1 MGKMVV
7 QLKPNILKLD
17 NPTMALERIEN
28 FIRDYVKRTGSDGVV
43 LGMSGGLDSSVVAAL
58 CSRALS
64 EKNRVLGLCMP
75 EDKNF
80 NQKNIDH
87 AKQVAKMFNIDF
99 KIINISKI
107 IRNFF
112 VNIPIFS
119 EENKISNGNV
129 KARIRALILY
139 YYSNVH
145 NRLVVGTTDK
155 SEMMLG

>member
-1 MGKMVV
+1 MVV
-7 QLKPNILKLD
+7 QLKPDILKLD
-17 NPTMALERIEN
+17 NPTMAIERIEN
-28 FIRDYVKRTGSDGVV
+28 FIRDYIDRAGSDGLV

-64 EKNRVLGLCMP
+64 EKNKVLGLCLP
-75 EDKNF
+75 EDENF
-80 NQKNIDH
+80 NQENIDH
-87 AKQVAKMFNIDF
+87 AKQVANIFNIDF

-107 IRNFF
+107 IKNFF

-129 KARIRALILY
+129 KARIRALTLF
-139 YYSNVH
+139 YYSNVQ

>member
-1 MGKMVV
+1 MVV
-7 QLKPNILKLD
+7 QLKPDILKLD
-17 NPTMALERIEN
+17 NPTMAIERIEN
-28 FIRDYVKRTGSDGVV
+28 FIRDYVDKAESEGVI

-58 CSRALS
+58 CSRALG
-64 EKNRVLGLCMP
+64 EKNKVLGLCLP
-75 EDKNF
+75 EDENF
-80 NQKNIDH
+80 NQMNIDH
-87 AKQVAKMFNIDF
+87 AEQVANMFNIDF

-112 VNIPIFS
+112 VNIPIFR

-129 KARIRALILY
+129 KARIRALTLF
-139 YYSNVH
+139 YYSNVL

>member
-1 MGKMVV
+1 MVV
-7 QLKPNILKLD
+7 QLKPDILKLD
-17 NPTMALERIEN
+17 NPVMTIERIEN
-28 FIRDYVKRTGSDGVV
+28 FIRDYVDRAGSEGVV

-64 EKNRVLGLCMP
+64 EKNKVLGLCLP
-75 EDKNF
+75 EDENF

-87 AKQVAKMFNIDF
+87 AEQVANMFNIDF
-99 KIINISKI
+99 KIINISEI

-112 VNIPIFS
+112 VNIPIFRK
-119 EENKISNGNV
+119 ENKVSNGNV
-129 KARIRALILY
+129 KARIRALTLF
-139 YYSNVH
+139 YYSNVL

>member
-1 MGKMVV
+1 MVV
-7 QLKPNILKLD
+7 QLKPDILKLD
-17 NPTMALERIEN
+17 NPTMAIERIEN
-28 FIRDYVKRTGSDGVV
+28 FIRDYIDRAGSDGLV

-58 CSRALS
+58 CSRASS
-64 EKNRVLGLCMP
+64 EKNKVLGLCLP
-75 EDKNF
+75 EDENF
-80 NQKNIDH
+80 NQENIDH
-87 AKQVAKMFNIDF
+87 AKQVANIFNIDF

-107 IRNFF
+107 IKNFF

-129 KARIRALILY
+129 KARIRALTLY
-139 YYSNVH
+139 YYSNVQ

>member
-1 MGKMVV
+1 MVV
-7 QLKPNILKLD
+7 QLKPDILKLD
-17 NPTMALERIEN
+17 NPTMAIERIEN
-28 FIRDYVKRTGSDGVV
+28 FIRDYIDRAGSDGLV

-64 EKNRVLGLCMP
+64 EKNKVLGLCLP
-75 EDKNF
+75 EDENF
-80 NQKNIDH
+80 NQENIDH
-87 AKQVAKMFNIDF
+87 AKQVANIFNIDL

-107 IRNFF
+107 IKNFF

-129 KARIRALILY
+129 KARIRALTLY
-139 YYSNVH
+139 YYSNVQ

>member
-1 MGKMVV
+1 MVV
-7 QLKPNILKLD
+7 KLKPDILKLD
-17 NPTMALERIEN
+17 NPTMAIERIEN
-28 FIRDYVKRTGSDGVV
+28 FIRDYVDKAESEGVI

-58 CSRALS
+58 CSRALG
-64 EKNRVLGLCMP
+64 EKNKVLGLCLP
-75 EDKNF
+75 EDENF
-80 NQKNIDH
+80 NQINIDH
-87 AKQVAKMFNIDF
+87 AEQVANMFNIDF

-112 VNIPIFS
+112 VNIPIFR

-129 KARIRALILY
+129 KARIRALTLF
-139 YYSNVH
+139 YYSNVL

>member
-1 MGKMVV
+1 MVV
-7 QLKPNILKLD
+7 QLKPDTLKLD
-17 NPTMALERIEN
+17 NPTMAVERIEN
-28 FIRDYVKRTGSDGVV
+28 FIRDYIDRAGSEGLV

-64 EKNRVLGLCMP
+64 EKNKILGLCLP
-75 EDKNF
+75 EDENF

-87 AKQVAKMFNIDF
+87 AEQVANMFNIDF

-112 VNIPIFS
+112 VNVPIFR

-129 KARIRALILY
+129 KARIRALTLF
-139 YYSNVH
+139 YYSNVL

>member
-1 MGKMVV
+1 MVV
-7 QLKPNILKLD
+7 QLKPDILKLD
-17 NPTMALERIEN
+17 NPVMTIERIEN
-28 FIRDYVKRTGSDGVV
+28 FIRDYVDRAGSEGVV

-64 EKNRVLGLCMP
+64 EKNKVLGLCLP
-75 EDKNF
+75 EDENF

-87 AKQVAKMFNIDF
+87 AEQVANMYNIDF
-99 KIINISKI
+99 KIINISEI

-112 VNIPIFS
+112 VNIPIFRK
-119 EENKISNGNV
+119 ENKVSNGNV
-129 KARIRALILY
+129 KARIRALTLF
-139 YYSNVH
+139 YYSNVL